1 MTNLVHVNAYDQR
14 RDGKRVE
21 VAQHTRGAGP
31 AAGVKPWSNKSNPSF
46 RERIAA
52 AERGPGHT
60 GDGYDAK
67 HPMSRALGRYQITP
81 DAFLD
86 IGWQD
91 KYGNWTA
98 KAKAQGVASE
108 ADFIDKP
115 EAQEV
120 AFGDYM
126 KRNDEQLD
134 RNGSRAHLDERY
146 VSPIGKGFIVTEA
159 GLAAAAH
166 RAGPGTTKLAL
177 QKLASKRNG
186 NPKRFTKEERWAIT
200 RMREMADVPYERPK

>member
-31 AAGVKPWSNKSNPSF
+31 AAGAKPWSNKFNPSF

-52 AERGPGHT
+52 AERGPGQT

-67 HPMSRALGRYQITP
+67 HPRSRALGRYQITP
-81 DAFLD
+81 KAFRD

-91 KYGNWTA
+91 EYGNWTD

-108 ADFIDKP
+108 ADFLNKA
-115 EAQEV
+115 EAQEA

-126 KRNDEQLD
+126 KRNDEQLQA
-134 RNGSRAHLDERY
+134 NGSR
-146 VSPIGKGFIVTEA
+146 SPGGRQVHKASA
-159 GLAAAAH
+159 GETGIETQ
-166 RAGPGTTKLAL
+166 RQSSAL
-177 QKLASKRNG
+177 
-186 NPKRFTKEERWAIT
+186 
-200 RMREMADVPYERPK
+200 

>member
-1 MTNLVHVNAYDQR
+1 LREGFVFDQR

-31 AAGVKPWSNKSNPSF
+31 AAGAKPWSNKTNPSF
-46 RERIAA
+46 REKIAEY
-52 AERGPGHT
+52 ERGPGHT

-67 HPMSRALGRYQITP
+67 HPGSRALGRYQLTP
-81 DAFLD
+81 IALQD

-91 KYGNWTA
+91 EYGNWTA

-108 ADFIDKP
+108 ADFLNKP
-115 EAQEV
+115 DAQE
-120 AFGDYM
+120 AALGAYF

-134 RNGSRAHLDERY
+134 RNGSRRHLGEKY
-146 VSPIGKGFIVTEA
+146 VSPIGKGFVVTEA

-166 RAGPGTTKLAL
+166 RSGAPMTKHVLE
-177 QKLASKRNG
+177 KLEKKRNG
-186 NPKRFTKEERWAIT
+186 HPQKFTAKENQAIY
-200 RMREMADVPYERPK
+200 RMRELADVPFKRPE

>member
-1 MTNLVHVNAYDQR
+1 VNAYDQR

-31 AAGVKPWSNKSNPSF
+31 AAGAKPWSNKSNPSF

-67 HPMSRALGRYQITP
+67 HPVSHALGRYQITP
-81 DAFLD
+81 DAFQD

-98 KAKAQGVASE
+98 KAKAHGVASE
-108 ADFIDKP
+108 ADFINKP
-115 EAQEV
+115 EAQEA

-134 RNGSRAHLDERY
+134 RNGSRAHLGEKY
-146 VSPIGKGFIVTEA
+146 VSPIGIGFTVTQA

-166 RAGPGTTKLAL
+166 RAGPKTTRSAL
-177 QKLASKRNG
+177 EKLASRRNG
-186 NPKRFTKEERWAIT
+186 NPKRFTREERWAIT

>member
-81 DAFLD
+81 RAFED

-91 KYGNWTA
+91 RYGNWTD

-108 ADFIDKP
+108 ADFLNKP
-115 EAQEV
+115 EAQE
-120 AFGDYM
+120 AALGAYF
-126 KRNDEQLD
+126 KRNDEQLQA
-134 RNGSRAHLDERY
+134 NGSRASR
-146 VSPIGKGFIVTEA
+146 
-159 GLAAAAH
+159 
-166 RAGPGTTKLAL
+166 
-177 QKLASKRNG
+177 
-186 NPKRFTKEERWAIT
+186 
-200 RMREMADVPYERPK
+200 

>member
-1 MTNLVHVNAYDQR
+1 LREGFVFDQR

-21 VAQHTRGAGP
+21 VAQHTRG
-31 AAGVKPWSNKSNPSF
+31 
-46 RERIAA
+46 
-52 AERGPGHT
+52 PGQT

-67 HPMSRALGRYQITP
+67 HPVSRALGRYQITP
-81 DAFLD
+81 DAFQD

-91 KYGNWTA
+91 KYGNWTD
-98 KAKAQGVASE
+98 KAKAHGVASE
-108 ADFIDKP
+108 ADFLNKP
-115 EAQEV
+115 EAQEA

-126 KRNDEQLD
+126 KRNDEQLQA
-134 RNGSRAHLDERY
+134 NGSRAHMGEKH
-146 VSPIGKGFIVTEA
+146 VSPIGIGFTVTEA

-166 RAGPGTTKLAL
+166 RAGAKYTKSAL
-177 QKLASKRNG
+177 KKLASKRNG